1 MIKHMAN
8 ILVVTA
14 SYDFLSPVV
23 NLESQNDGDSIVML
37 AQFI

>member
-1 MIKHMAN
+1 MAN

-23 NLESQNDGDSIVML
+23 ILDHKTMEIVLSCLQNSY
-37 AQFI
+37 